1 MNNRKKILVAVCLLS
16 LCITVGVT
24 SAFLMSS
31 NTRTNSFFIGSNE
44 SGIVETFNPPETIT
58 KGDVIIKDVKVKN
71 TGSKSYI
78 RMFVAINDNEM
89 AAKLS
94 INFNTKDWTKGSDG
108 YYYYNK
114 VVNKGESTTSLFNKI
129 SFNESI
135 NNSSKLKIICYSES
149 VQAQGFNNPQSA
161 FNEIR

>member
-58 KGDVIIKDVKVKN
+58 KGDVITKDVKVKN

-78 RMFVAINDNEM
+78 RMFVAVSDNNL
-89 AAKLS
+89 AKKFNMN
-94 INFNTKDWTKGSDG
+94 INTKDWTLDSDG

-114 VVNKGESTTSLFNKI
+114 PVNKGESTTSLFNKLV
-129 SFNESI
+129 FNQDLNKGSG
-135 NNSSKLKIICYSES
+135 LKIICYSES
-149 VQAQGFNNPQSA
+149 VQAQGYNSAKSA
-161 FNEIR
+161 FNSIR

>member
-58 KGDVIIKDVKVKN
+58 KGDVITKDVKVKN

-78 RMFVAINDNEM
+78 RMFVAVSDNNL
-89 AAKLS
+89 AKKFNMN
-94 INFNTKDWTKGSDG
+94 INTKDWTLDSDG

-114 VVNKGESTTSLFNKI
+114 PVNKGESTTSLFNKLV
-129 SFNESI
+129 FNQDLNKGSG
-135 NNSSKLKIICYSES
+135 LKIICYSES

>member
-44 SGIVETFNPPETIT
+44 SEIVETFNPPENIK
-58 KGDVIIKDVKVKN
+58 KGDIVAKDIKVKN

-78 RMFVAINDNEM
+78 RMFVAVSDNNLGKKFTM
-89 AAKLS
+89 N
-94 INFNTKDWTKGSDG
+94 INTKDWSLGSDG

-114 VVNKGESTTSLFNKI
+114 VVDKGESTASLFDKLTFTDDLKSGSN
-129 SFNESI
+129 
-135 NNSSKLKIICYSES
+135 LKIICYSES
-149 VQAQGFNNPQSA
+149 VQAQGSNDVQSA
-161 FNEIR
+161 FNKIR